1 MQRWKNSLFNIAFAL
16 NCLLL
21 FLLLFENKLSIPVW
35 LQVVGRMHP
44 LILHFPLVLVVLY
57 ALTTLI
63 AGFKKEN
70 NNEIFRNL
78 TGFLLLLAALTSV
91 LTSLAGLF
99 LSRED
104 GYDAEAL
111 FWHKWSGAAI
121 SFFTLGWYYFGK
133 QVQSKKIA
141 SVLTSAIALLLI
153 IFAGHQGAGIT
164 HGQNFLLAPMLPE
177 KKQPVVSPEEA
188 FVFADMVKPILRAKC
203 ESCHNDKKA
212 KGELIMETEASLLK
226 GGKSGELWDSTAA
239 DLGLML
245 RRVHLPME
253 AKKHMPPQGKPQ
265 LTEEEIEIITQW
277 IRKGSDF
284 KLRVAELSP
293 SDTLRQI
300 ANRIFT
306 AAEMAE
312 YDFDEADPSV
322 IEKLN
327 SESRVV
333 SSEALGSPALAVN
346 FFNSRLFNSDQLKDL
361 TKVKKQIVTL
371 DLSRMPLKDE
381 DIKVISEFENLRRL
395 NLSFTGISG
404 AVLPELKKL
413 KFLKTLSLTGT
424 KVNAEQLKELQ
435 SFTALKTVYT
445 WNTPVAK
452 TDIEKLQEEVKN
464 IRFETGFKGG
474 DTMILKLSPPV
485 LLNEEGFL
493 SSAVPLKLKHYIQGT
508 TIRYT
513 MDGSEPDSLNSP
525 VFKGNETI
533 NSNVLVRAKAYK
545 PGWIT
550 SDMLEAN
557 FYKNTYTP
565 DTLIYLVKPNEKYK
579 DDAGELLIDRQKG
592 EPDFRSGNWVAFR
605 ENRMECLL
613 QFSNPVP
620 VQSVTLSSLIDAGSY
635 IMPAQSIEI
644 WGGDDPRN
652 LRLLGKLVPEQPT
665 KAMGTIMKGFEC
677 KFNPAT
683 VKYIKIIGNPV
694 AKLPAWH
701 PGKGDKGWIFVD
713 EILVN

>member
-1 MQRWKNSLFNIAFAL
+1 MHRWKNSLFNISFAL

-35 LQVVGRMHP
+35 LQVAGRMHP
-44 LILHFPLVLVVLY
+44 LILHFPVVLVILY

-63 AGFKKEN
+63 AGFRKEN
-70 NNEIFRNL
+70 KDETYKNI
-78 TGFLLLLAALTSV
+78 TDFLLLLCALSSV
-91 LTSLAGLF
+91 VTALAGLF
-99 LSRED
+99 LSREE

-111 FWHKWSGAAI
+111 LWHKWSGAAI
-121 SFFTLGWYYFGK
+121 SVFTLGWYYFSK
-133 QVQSKKIA
+133 QLQAKKII
-141 SVLTSAIALLLI
+141 SFFTSAVALILI

-177 KKQPVVSPEEA
+177 KKQPVVSPDEA
-188 FVFADMVKPILRAKC
+188 VVFANMVKPILEKKC
-203 ESCHNDKKA
+203 ESCHNNKKA
-212 KGELIMETEASLLK
+212 KGELVMETEASLLK
-226 GGKSGELWDSTAA
+226 GGKTGELWDSTAA

-265 LTEEEIEIITQW
+265 LTEEEIEILTQW

-284 KLRVAELSP
+284 KLRVADLSP
-293 SDTLRQI
+293 ADTLRQI
-300 ANRIFT
+300 ATKIFT

-312 YDFDEADPSV
+312 YDFDEANPSA

-327 SESRVV
+327 SVNRVV
-333 SSEALGSPALAVN
+333 SSEALGSPALAVS
-346 FFNSRLFNSDQLKDL
+346 FFNSKLFTSDQLKDL

-371 DLSRMPLKDE
+371 DLSKMPLKDE

-395 NLSFTGISG
+395 NLSFTGITG

-413 KFLKTLSLTGT
+413 KFLKSLSLTGT
-424 KVNAEQLKELQ
+424 QVNAEQLKQLQ
-435 SFTALKTVYT
+435 SFPELKTVYT
-445 WNTPVAK
+445 WNTPVAA
-452 TDIEKLQEEVKN
+452 TDIKKLQEQIKN
-464 IRFETGFKGG
+464 IRFETGFEG
-474 DTMILKLSPPV
+474 DTIVLKLSPPV

-493 SSAVPLKLKHYIQGT
+493 SEAVPLKLKHYIQGS

-525 VFKGNETI
+525 VFKGTETI
-533 NSNVLVRAKAYK
+533 NSNVLIRAKAYK

-557 FYKNTYTP
+557 FYKNTHTP

-579 DDAGELLIDRQKG
+579 DDSGELLIDRLKG

-605 ENRMECLL
+605 EKRMECLL
-613 QFSNPVP
+613 QFSTPVA
-620 VQSVTLSSLIDAGSY
+620 VQSITLSSLIDVSSY

-644 WGGDDPRN
+644 WGGYDARK
-652 LRLLGKLVPEQPT
+652 LKLLGRLVPEQPT

-677 KFNPAT
+677 KFNTAT
-683 VKYIKIIGNPV
+683 VKYIKIIGIPV
-694 AKLPAWH
+694 AKLPSWH
-701 PGKGDKGWIFVD
+701 PGKGDKAWIFVD

>member
-1 MQRWKNSLFNIAFAL
+1 MHRWKNNLFNIAFTL
-16 NCLLL
+16 NCFLL
-21 FLLLFENKLSIPVW
+21 FLLLFENKLSIPAW
-35 LQVVGRMHP
+35 LQVAGRMHP
-44 LILHFPLVLVVLY
+44 LILHFPVVLISLY
-57 ALTTLI
+57 ALTTLLF
-63 AGFKKEN
+63 GFTKETKDDSYKN
-70 NNEIFRNL
+70 TTAL
-78 TGFLLLLAALTSV
+78 LLLLAALSSV
-91 LTSLAGLF
+91 VTALAGLF
-99 LSRED
+99 LSREE

-111 FWHKWSGAAI
+111 LWHKWSGVI
-121 SFFTLGWYYFGK
+121 VSVFTLGWYYFSK
-133 QVQSKKIA
+133 QVQAKKIV
-141 SVLTSAIALLLI
+141 SFFTSAVALILI

-177 KKQPVVSPEEA
+177 KKQRVVSPEEA
-188 FVFADMVKPILRAKC
+188 IVFADMVKPILHAKC

-212 KGELIMETEASLLK
+212 KGELVMETEASLLK
-226 GGKSGELWDSTAA
+226 GGKNGELWDSTAA

-265 LTEEEIEIITQW
+265 LTEEDIEIITQW

-284 KLRVAELSP
+284 KLRVADLAP
-293 SDTLRQI
+293 TDTLRQI
-300 ANRIFT
+300 ANKVFAT
-306 AAEMAE
+306 AEMAE

-327 SESRVV
+327 SVNRVV
-333 SSEALGSPALAVN
+333 SSEALGSPALAVT
-346 FFNSRLFNSDQLKDL
+346 FFNSKLFSADQLKDL

-371 DLSRMPLKDE
+371 DLSKMPLKDD

-395 NLSFTGISG
+395 NLSFTGITG
-404 AVLPELKKL
+404 ALLPELKKL
-413 KFLKTLSLTGT
+413 KFLKSLSLSGT
-424 KVNAEQLKELQ
+424 QVNAEQLKQLQ
-435 SFTALKTVYT
+435 SFPELKTVYT
-445 WNTPVAK
+445 WNTPVAA
-452 TDIEKLQEEVKN
+452 TDVQKLREQIKN
-464 IRFETGFKGG
+464 IRFESGFKG
-474 DTMILKLSPPV
+474 DTMMLKLSPPV
-485 LLNEEGFL
+485 LLNEEAFITA
-493 SSAVPLKLKHYIQGT
+493 AVPLKLKHYIQGT

-513 MDGSEPDSLNSP
+513 MDGSEPDSLQSP

-533 NSNVLVRAKAYK
+533 NNNVFIRAKAYK

-550 SDMLEAN
+550 SDILEAN

-565 DTLIYLVKPNEKYK
+565 DTLIYLVKPSDKYK
-579 DDAGELLIDRQKG
+579 DDAGKLLIDHLKG

-605 ENRMECLL
+605 ESRMECLL
-613 QFSNPVP
+613 QFLTPVS
-620 VQSVTLSSLIDAGSY
+620 VQSITLSSLIDVSSY

-644 WGGDDPRN
+644 WGGDDAKN
-652 LRLLGKLVPEQPT
+652 MKLLSRLAPGQPT

-677 KFNPAT
+677 KFNTAT

-701 PGKGDKGWIFVD
+701 PGKGERAWIFVD

>member
-1 MQRWKNSLFNIAFAL
+1 MQRWKNSLFNIAFTL

-35 LQVVGRMHP
+35 LQVAGRMHP

-57 ALTTLI
+57 ALTTLV

-70 NNEIFRNL
+70 NDETFKNI
-78 TGFLLLLAALTSV
+78 TGLLLLLAALTSV
-91 LTSLAGLF
+91 ITALAGLF
-99 LSRED
+99 LSREE
-104 GYDAEAL
+104 GYDADAL

-121 SFFTLGWYYFGK
+121 SVFTLGWYYFSK

-141 SVLTSAIALLLI
+141 SVFTSAIALLLI

-188 FVFADMVKPILRAKC
+188 FVFADMVKPILQAKC
-203 ESCHNDKKA
+203 ESCHNNKKA
-212 KGELIMETEASLLK
+212 KGELVMETEASLLK

-265 LTEEEIEIITQW
+265 LTEEDIEIITQW

-284 KLRVAELSP
+284 TLRVADLSP
-293 SDTLRQI
+293 ADTLRQI

-333 SSEALGSPALAVN
+333 STEALGSPALAVN
-346 FFNSRLFNSDQLKDL
+346 FFNSKLFNSDQLKDL

-413 KFLKTLSLTGT
+413 KFLKSLSLTGT
-424 KVNAEQLKELQ
+424 QVNAEQLRQLQ
-435 SFTALKTVYT
+435 SFPELKTVYT

-452 TDIEKLQEEVKN
+452 ADIEKLQEQIKN

-525 VFKGNETI
+525 VFKGGETI
-533 NSNVLVRAKAYK
+533 NSNVLV
-545 PGWIT
+545 
-550 SDMLEAN
+550 
-557 FYKNTYTP
+557 
-565 DTLIYLVKPNEKYK
+565 
-579 DDAGELLIDRQKG
+579 KG
-592 EPDFRSGNWVAFR
+592 
-605 ENRMECLL
+605 
-613 QFSNPVP
+613 
-620 VQSVTLSSLIDAGSY
+620 QSVQTGLDH
-635 IMPAQSIEI
+635 Q
-644 WGGDDPRN
+644 
-652 LRLLGKLVPEQPT
+652 
-665 KAMGTIMKGFEC
+665 
-677 KFNPAT
+677 
-683 VKYIKIIGNPV
+683 
-694 AKLPAWH
+694 
-701 PGKGDKGWIFVD
+701 
-713 EILVN
+713 